1 MSALTERTEDGMEV
15 YLSEIHECLDEFIR
29 DRGVED
35 MEKAGQ
41 NKWSA
46 ALRYIGQNVFKNTQ
60 KLKREPYDD
69 SSNLM
74 YGGITNNNS
83 YDLNKLH
90 KVADYYI
97 SLCYDYD
104 KEVSINGFCF
114 LTTISKDLIA
124 YWGGKGN
131 GGYAEGIQEAGP
143 AGLALYKKLSDN
155 NEETLSG
162 MLISGG
168 KRAPVA
174 ILGALNRRHGW
185 NMGQPTEAP
194 QGALVAEQTAA
205 DIASRHALTGSAQA
219 PQLPNLDE

>member
-46 ALRYIGQNVFKNTQ
+46 ALRFIGQNVFKNTQ

-69 SSNLM
+69 NSNLM

-90 KVADYYI
+90 RVADYYI

-131 GGYAEGIQEAGP
+131 GGYAEGIQDAGQS
-143 AGLALYKKLSDN
+143 GLDLYKKLSDN

-185 NMGQPTEAP
+185 NMGSP
-194 QGALVAEQTAA
+194 QKPHKAL
-205 DIASRHALTGSAQA
+205 
-219 PQLPNLDE
+219 